1 MARERS
7 RSVNPRELVVLHN
20 GGFFS
25 CCTIRLREIIRHYNV
40 CRLLPVVDSTAQ
52 FKHYK
57 TAEEQATGVDLT
69 PHFFTPGEETRP
81 FQHVDFSDDH
91 REDQYSNFDAIHH
104 DEVGFFVRRYFS
116 PSEEVMAE
124 QAEIRRRYD
133 IDPAAT
139 VVVLYRGNDKR
150 REMAVPEYRQMLRH
164 AAKVAAAHPG
174 HRVLVQTDELEF
186 CQAALEALP
195 NSFTI
200 AETVKIPQQD
210 SAVQYVLPPEQRRP
224 QAITFLAVL
233 HLISQCDQIVLNR
246 GNVGLWACLYRGHTR
261 GVRQVGAAP
270 KQPTAAQAI
279 PPGRTPAPPSIT

>member
-7 RSVNPRELVVLHN
+7 RSLNPRELVVLHN

-40 CRLLPVVDSTAQ
+40 CRMLPTVDSSAQ

-57 TAEEQATGVDLT
+57 TAEEHSAGLDLT
-69 PHFFTPGEETRP
+69 PQFFAQSDETRP
-81 FQHVDFSDDH
+81 FQHVEFSEDQ

-104 DEVGFFVRRYFS
+104 DEVGFFVRRYFTPS
-116 PSEEVMAE
+116 PQVLAV
-124 QAEIRRRYD
+124 QAEIQHRHE
-133 IDPAAT
+133 IDPART
-139 VVVLYRGNDKR
+139 IVVLYRGNDKR
-150 REMAVPEYRQMLRH
+150 REMAVPDYDRMLRN
-164 AAKVAAAHPG
+164 AAKVVAAHPH

-186 CQAALEALP
+186 CEAALQRLP
-195 NSFTI
+195 NSL
-200 AETVKIPQQD
+200 ALPETVKIPQQD
-210 SAVQYVLPPEQRRP
+210 SAVQYVLPPEERRP

-233 HLISQCDQIVLNR
+233 HLIAQCDQIVLNR

-270 KQPTAAQAI
+270 N
-279 PPGRTPAPPSIT
+279 PPPAG